1 MNAAEYL
8 ARLRAGIYAS
18 YSLDQVPTWITS
30 KTFLHGRS
38 YSFKGHEF
46 QLKVLEDTSQEV
58 NVQKCSQIG
67 MTEAQ
72 GRWSLG
78 ICRLF
83 PGFSLIY
90 TMPYSNDAAILCKT
104 RIDPIIANSPDLLK
118 VINPDLNN
126 SEIKQFGSSFIYFR
140 GTQGNTQAISIPA
153 DCIISDEIDRSSAHI
168 LSQYTSRLTHSPY
181 KLRRNFS
188 TPTVDGFGIAEKMTT
203 SRRFKNLC
211 QCEFCNHDFVPD
223 YYNDVKIPGFDDELK
238 AITKQMLGWI
248 RWKEARLLCPKC
260 GKSPSLLPQYRRW
273 VQENLE
279 DQHDAAGYYVSPFDA
294 PLLITPSSLIKASTE
309 YKRHSEFVNQNLG
322 LTAQDSEDVLTK
334 DDLEKSLVYTNLK
347 DSGVYAMGADMGLT
361 CRIVIGRLDPNG
373 MLIVV
378 HREKVPL
385 GNFET
390 RSRELAGEFRC
401 VMKVFDSQP
410 YVDLVM
416 RMQKRDPNLFA
427 GVFVISKKVEV
438 FKTVDQEKDPKE
450 GKLDVRQVQ
459 INRNKALDELVGQI
473 KHSGMA
479 LQADPNENEDYV
491 AECLDLKRIQM
502 ANKDGELEYSWEKS
516 AAGNDHYFFA
526 TLYLYIAARLRGMAT
541 GTYSWPSLVSSFR
554 VREKEASA

>member
-1 MNAAEYL
+1 MNPAEYL

-30 KTFLHGRS
+30 KTFLNGRN

-46 QLKVLEDTSQEV
+46 QLKVLQDPSQEV

-78 ICRLF
+78 VCRLF

-118 VINPDLNN
+118 AINSDLNN
-126 SEIKQFGSSFIYFR
+126 SEIKQLGSSFIYFR

-153 DCIISDEIDRSSAHI
+153 DCIVSDEIDRSSAHI

-211 QCEFCNHDFVPD
+211 KCEFCNHAFVPD
-223 YYNDVKIPGFDDELK
+223 YYNDVKIPGFDDDLK
-238 AITKQMLGWI
+238 AIDKRMLGWI

-260 GKSPSLLPQYRRW
+260 GRAPSLLPQFREW
-273 VQENLE
+273 VQENLD
-279 DQHDAAGYYVSPFDA
+279 DQHDAAGYYISPFDA
-294 PLLITPSSLIKASTE
+294 PLLITPSSLVKASTE

-322 LTAQDSEDVLTK
+322 LTSQDSEDVLTRE
-334 DDLEKSLVYTNLK
+334 DLEKSLVYSDLQ
-347 DSGVYAMGADMGLT
+347 DSGLYAMGADMGLL
-361 CRIVIGRLDPNG
+361 CRIVVGRLDQSG
-373 MLIVV
+373 ALVVV

-385 GNFET
+385 GIFET
-390 RSRELAGEFRC
+390 RSRELAAKYRC

-410 YVDLVM
+410 YVDLIM

-427 GVFVISKKVEV
+427 AVFVTSKNIEV
-438 FKTVDQEKDPKE
+438 FKVKDQEKDAKA

-459 INRNKALDELVGQI
+459 VNRNKALDELVGQI
-473 KHSGMA
+473 KRSGLA
-479 LQADPNENEDYV
+479 LQSDPNENDDYV

-502 ANKDGELEYSWEKS
+502 VNKDGELEFSWEKS
-516 AAGNDHYFFA
+516 ANGNDHYFFA
-526 TLYLYIAARLRGMAT
+526 TLYLYIAARLRGMAS
-541 GTYSWPSLVSSFR
+541 GTFTWGGLVSSFR
-554 VREKEASA
+554 VREKEESA